1 MNDDKYGLSRRKALG
16 GIGIIGLASAGAGMG
31 TTAFFSDEESFE
43 DNSLEA
49 GELDLYVHYDFYA
62 DQGEKLGEYTDSGTV
77 QDNESEGASVSYGL
91 EDVKPGDAGELEFC
105 FSIVDN
111 DAYMWMCGELTEN
124 DENTV
129 TEPEA
134 ASEYENND
142 YTDDEI
148 DGDGELADAIEATL
162 YYYDQEEDSKESEIF
177 DGTLR
182 GALFALRNG
191 VPLDGEGSEN
201 PVDDRNPFAGV
212 EDSKEENDICVL
224 LDWEVPTEV
233 GNEIQTDSVG
243 FDLSFYAEQSRHNDG
258 TTNPCVTGREGEG
271 FAKLEDELE
280 DASWHARGIYADN
293 DTSTVEAGNAE
304 LDIRDPGDNDLTEG
318 GSEWGS
324 SGDTNSFELTID
336 GGDAIWSVNGDEI
349 TVEDAPI
356 PMADGVGVTV
366 KSSKED
372 AIVTVE
378 NIMINGST
386 PSGATSVSA
395 EEETNHIILEG
406 ATLQEGDVVSGD
418 VTFEWDD
425 EPSGEELGF
434 RVDV

>member
-1 MNDDKYGLSRRKALG
+1 MNDDNRYGLSRRKALG

-77 QDNESEGASVSYGL
+77 QGDESDGASVSYGL
-91 EDVKPGDAGELEFC
+91 EDVKPGDSGELEFS

-124 DENTV
+124 NENGR

-134 ASEYENND
+134 EV
-142 YTDDEI
+142 DDTG
-148 DGDGELADAIEATL
+148 GDPGEGRGELADSIEATL
-162 YYYDQEEDSKESEIF
+162 YYYDQDGDSEESEIF

-182 GALFALRNG
+182 GALLALRNG
-191 VPLDGEGSEN
+191 VPLDGEGAEN
-201 PVDDRNPFAGV
+201 PVDDRNPFEGN
-212 EDSKEENDICVL
+212 DSDGEQNDICVL
-224 LDWEVPTEV
+224 LDWEIDPEEV

-258 TTNPCVTGREGEG
+258 TNNPCVTGREGED

-280 DASWHARGIYADN
+280 DASWHARGIYGDGGGAAN
-293 DTSTVEAGNAE
+293 RE
-304 LDIRDPGDNDLTEG
+304 LDIRLPDDTPVH
-318 GSEWGS
+318 
-324 SGDTNSFELTID
+324 SGNENFAWPNSQDVPFELTIEN
-336 GGDAIWSVNGDEI
+336 GDAIWSVDGNEV

-356 PMADGVGVTV
+356 PMADGVGVTA

-378 NIMINGST
+378 NIMVNGST

-406 ATLQEGDVVSGD
+406 ATLQEGDVISGD

-425 EPSGEELGF
+425 EPSREELGF

>member
-1 MNDDKYGLSRRKALG
+1 MNDDNRYGLSRRKALG

-77 QDNESEGASVSYGL
+77 QGNESDGASVSYGL
-91 EDVKPGDAGELEFC
+91 EDVKPGDHGELEFC

-124 DENTV
+124 DENGR
-129 TEPEA
+129 TEPEG
-134 ASEYENND
+134 EV
-142 YTDDEI
+142 DDTG
-148 DGDGELADAIEATL
+148 GDPGEGRGELADSIGATL
-162 YYYDQEEDSKESEIF
+162 YHYDHESESKKSELF

-182 GALFALRNG
+182 GALLALRRG
-191 VPLDGEGSEN
+191 VPLDGEGAEN
-201 PVDDRNPFAGV
+201 PVDDRNPFEGNDSAG
-212 EDSKEENDICVL
+212 EKNDICVR
-224 LDWEVPTEV
+224 LDWYIDPEEV

-258 TTNPCVTGREGEG
+258 TNNPCVTGREGEG

-293 DTSTVEAGNAE
+293 DDGTVEAGLAE
-304 LDIRDPGDNDLTEG
+304 LDIRDPGDSDLAEG

-324 SGDTNSFELTID
+324 SGDTNSFEVTID

-349 TVEDAPI
+349 SVVDAPI
-356 PMADGVGVTV
+356 PTADGVGVTV

-372 AIVTVE
+372 AIAKVE
-378 NIMINGST
+378 NLQVNGST

-406 ATLQEGDVVSGD
+406 ATLQEGDVISGD
-418 VTFEWDD
+418 VKFEWND
-425 EPSGEELGF
+425 EPSGEELAF